1 MIELPSAQENLNGCK
16 RNCGLFGP
24 ETHYKQVR
32 QVYCL
37 IDPVP
42 IKMRGQYKE

>member
-1 MIELPSAQENLNGCK
+1 MIEMPSTQENLNGFK

-24 ETHYKQVR
+24 EKHYKQVR
-32 QVYCL
+32 QVHGL
-37 IDPVP
+37 VDHVP